1 MYIYSVDMVC
11 KFIQGTKLFINL
23 ASVVL
28 FLTNVLERT
37 FFWTNS
43 RFSMKKI
50 FFANI
55 SHTFMFFLYA
65 INEAYKLHKN
75 TLFHEETIAISE

>member
-1 MYIYSVDMVC
+1 MVC

-37 FFWTNS
+37 FLDKF
-43 RFSMKKI
+43 KI
-50 FFANI
+50 FYEKDFFRKYFPLI
-55 SHTFMFFLYA
+55 YDFLYA
-65 INEAYKLHKN
+65 TNEAYKLHKN
-75 TLFHEETIAISE
+75 TLFHEEIIAISE